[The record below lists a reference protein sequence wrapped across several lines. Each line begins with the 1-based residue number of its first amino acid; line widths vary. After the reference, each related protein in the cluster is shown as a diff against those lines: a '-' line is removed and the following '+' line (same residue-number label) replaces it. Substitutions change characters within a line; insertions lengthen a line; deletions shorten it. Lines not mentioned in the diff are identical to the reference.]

1 MKVRDLGLRKSRQL
15 FDKIGLTYQVI
26 KTALSAGIS
35 WAIAN
40 NLLGTPY
47 PIFAPLAAMLVIQ
60 VAIFDTIERAVYRVL
75 GTIGGVII
83 GLVISLLL
91 NVNILSIAL
100 VVLFSFA
107 LSRAL
112 HFPPYLVL
120 QVAISALLVLFF
132 SQNSGTEYVW
142 GRIFETLIGAA
153 VAVIVNIFVL
163 PPNPFPA
170 LTEKINQLAA
180 DVGQIL
186 DQVSLNKQDNK
197 HLYEALLKSREV
209 VRETE
214 EIYGEI
220 GQAERSLRYSPLQR
234 KRKNEAIELYVTI
247 QILERLALQTRG
259 ITRSM
264 LDLSIRTGTL
274 YRFQPLMAELM
285 KCVVLFGNYAKEPSA
300 ASLQLLKTA
309 VSNARQVHEDSYTKI
324 TTDTHAV
331 HYNVGSIFTDANRIF
346 EEIEVYTREIEKQ
359 IHDARAKNSKNVL

>member
-1 MKVRDLGLRKSRQL
+1 MRVRDIGLRRSRQL
-15 FDKIGLTYQVI
+15 FGKIGLTYQVV
-26 KTALSAGIS
+26 KTALSAGLS

-83 GLVISLLL
+83 GLLISILL
-91 NVNILSIAL
+91 NVNVLSIAL

-112 HFPPYLVL
+112 HFPPYLIL

-132 SQNSGTEYVW
+132 SQNSGTEYIW

-153 VAVIVNIFVL
+153 VAVIINIFIL
-163 PPNPFPA
+163 PPNPFPS
-170 LTEKINQLAA
+170 LITKINRLSS
-180 DVGQIL
+180 DIGQIL
-186 DQVSLNKQDNK
+186 DQVSLNKPDNK
-197 HLYEALLKSREV
+197 HLYEALLKAREV
-209 VRETE
+209 VHEIE
-214 EIYGEI
+214 EIYGET

-234 KRKNEAIELYVTI
+234 KRKNQATELYVTI
-247 QILERLALQTRG
+247 QILERIALQTRG

-264 LDLSIRTGTL
+264 LDLSIRTGKL

-285 KCVVLFGNYAKEPSA
+285 KCVVLFGNYSKDPSPG
-300 ASLQLLKTA
+300 SLQLLKDA
-309 VSNARQVHEDSYTKI
+309 VKNARRVHEYSYTKM
-324 TTDTHAV
+324 TSENNAV
-331 HYNVGSIFTDANRIF
+331 HYNVGSIFTDAHRIF

-359 IHDARAKNSKNVL
+359 IYDEKMNQPQNMV